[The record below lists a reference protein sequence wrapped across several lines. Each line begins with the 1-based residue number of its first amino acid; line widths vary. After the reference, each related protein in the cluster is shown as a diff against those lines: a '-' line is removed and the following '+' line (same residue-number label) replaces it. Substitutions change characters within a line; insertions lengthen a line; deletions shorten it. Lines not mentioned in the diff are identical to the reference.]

1 MKKIIILMIFAI
13 STMTLVG
20 CGNNA
25 SDDGTTTISFFGWG
39 SSEEQENFQTLIN
52 NFMEINEDIS
62 VTYSAVSSDQYMRT
76 LKNKINNLPD
86 VFYMPDTEFI
96 QWADAGRLLNLDS
109 YVSAEETA
117 DVWPIAAEHYLYDRN
132 SYTLGE
138 GSLYALPKDL
148 GPFSMVMNV
157 DLFNEIVAS
166 NNLDISAPDPDI
178 PMTWDE
184 FIVLNQALT
193 GTYNGNKVYGITH
206 YELAA
211 AVYSNNADFISA
223 NGRTQTIT
231 DPNFAEAVQFIAD
244 LDLEYHVM
252 PTADDQASTNGYQR
266 FLNQGAVFSF
276 MGPWDLKGYWENTS
290 FEFDLV
296 PIPVGPAEDAK
307 STAWVGSMGIAVS
320 ADSKEKEASAKL
332 AKYLTISEESQ
343 TMAYQLGQSVP
354 NLMTIAKTDFIN
366 NVGYTDE
373 QLYPVNKQM
382 FLSIIEGNEYVQ
394 GKSRSTY
401 YTYDTAWYDDFVS
414 ELLVVYTGSQS
425 ASSFMNMYADTL
437 QDALDESNSYFN

>member
-1 MKKIIILMIFAI
+1 MKKIFLLTVFAFITII
-13 STMTLVG
+13 LVG
-20 CGNNA
+20 CND
-25 SDDGTTTISFFGWG
+25 STLDDGTTTISFFGWG
-39 SSEEQENFQTLIN
+39 SSEEQENFQSLIN
-52 NFMEINEDIS
+52 SFMEENEDIS

-96 QWADAGRLLNLDS
+96 QWADAGRLLNLDDYILEDS
-109 YVSAEETA
+109 LD

-132 SYTLGE
+132 TYTLGE
-138 GSLYALPKDL
+138 GNLYALPKDL

-157 DLFNEIVAS
+157 DLFNDIVES
-166 NNLDISAPDPDI
+166 QGLDISLPDPEI

-184 FIVLNQALT
+184 FIALNQQLT
-193 GTYNGNKVYGITH
+193 GTYNGTKVYGITH

-223 NGRTQTIT
+223 DGRTQAIT

-244 LDLEYHVM
+244 LDLTYHVM

-276 MGPWDLKGYWENTS
+276 MGPWDLKGYWENTN

-320 ADSKEKEASAKL
+320 ADSKRKEAAAKL
-332 AKYLTISEESQ
+332 AAYLTISETSQ

-354 NLMTIAKTDFIN
+354 NLMSIAKTDFLN
-366 NVGYTDE
+366 NVGYDE
-373 QLYPVNKQM
+373 TQLYPTNKQL

-394 GKSRSTY
+394 GKSRTTY
-401 YTYDTAWYDDFVS
+401 YTYDTAWYDDFVT
-414 ELLVVYTGSQS
+414 ELLVVYTGSRS